1 MLDDYERPSF
11 SANGHDIYSSWILT
25 GVLFFGLFV
34 VSMI

>member
-1 MLDDYERPSF
+1 MLDDYERPNS
-11 SANGHDIYSSWILT
+11 SVNRQEIISSWVVT